1 MTMESHNHMN
11 RGLCKARSCTLVAWG
26 TGESKK
32 MNRAKS
38 VVNKM
43 FCIGPER
50 LSLATILSS
59 TAPWGFEINPKA
71 IIKALCMAV
80 VFLAAN
86 LFAASAAQAQTNVAL
101 NKTITGFS
109 SQVDGTTWA
118 ATNIND
124 GVVNLT
130 DRAWASVNQAPN
142 STGLDEW
149 VSIDLGAAYL
159 LDSLR
164 VTSEIVTGGSRNI
177 KDYNLYGSA
186 TGDFAGEETLLSSG
200 TIPPLG
206 DMGTHDVSFTPQAFR
221 YVKLQGTSTY
231 FIGSN
236 IYVIVGELALFGELV
251 PDSDGD
257 GVFDDVDI
265 DDDNDGILDTVEG
278 DGAVDTDGDGLA
290 DSLDLDSDGDGLP
303 DTTEAQAGT
312 ITASGN
318 DTDNDGLDDNFEPG
332 GLPATAQDADGDS
345 TPDWRDLNVAQ
356 LVIEKVGTART
367 TSSTS
372 AVAEDDL
379 IDWVLSY
386 DNQTGGTINN
396 VVLGDVLSGD
406 HSVVSSD
413 FPDGWGFTAGE
424 FTADRVAGGGFGL
437 TTPLP
442 AVPAATNINFGS
454 TGGDGYDPI
463 LGADDGRIYM
473 TFHHQSSN
481 GVLQCVDPV
490 TGTVCAGYTVLLRPN
505 LISSTKIGQTPENTL
520 FIGNRLY
527 YPYTDPTSSDWG
539 LGCFDVSAYD
549 GVDPLTGNCDKDSN
563 FSGSAWDDGGV
574 SLGGGGVT
582 SDRGAIQ
589 GPVLADDGNLYLFDY
604 NMLMHCVQPDGN
616 LCATTGT
623 NMSTGDANLFTI
635 SADSLYS
642 GTAIEMELW
651 QNRIYFGV
659 MYHDVTDGGD
669 PNNSSVVIGCFD
681 IATATNCWGTSA
693 IVDDLSGLSI
703 DASTFSN
710 IHIRY
715 DQAGAA
721 DAVCILSRAYDSTRN
736 AEGCASLTGVAIAND
751 DATYC
756 AAYPGGTCV
765 RGIPTNLEAL
775 FPNVNRTNGSGGEVH
790 HNGRTYF
797 NRFFTDE
804 VYCWDWLAAPGGALC
819 ADFGVAGLVT
829 GPTGAETYGIARDE
843 AGCFWVL
850 GDNNNLWNFDVLG
863 NSPCLIGEIFAD
875 ETLTPANTYCATGP
889 SALTDNGALWEKLR
903 LTDIDSDQFIALSAD
918 VYDLTGA
925 LVTHCDFKA
934 DTCSN
939 GFTVVDSG
947 FEETVDLSSL
957 SVAGNNLELRVEF
970 AAQVPLGTDLEALG
984 RSPQFDLTWDYPGTA
999 PPLELCLVT
1008 DPGPTS
1014 CPVSGSDFAA
1024 NSATVQLQ
1032 GSPNPDDSA
1041 GPVSLDIIP
1050 STTAATCS
1058 MDYGDAPDSYGA
1070 LLASD
1075 GARHA
1080 LQTGTLARYV
1090 RIMKSGNNTFDDLI
1104 NLAEVEVLDAGG
1116 VNRALASMGATASQN
1131 STFNSST
1138 LALNCNDGNTTGSG
1152 GASNICAT
1160 AGTTANDW
1168 WEVDLGA
1175 VYNIAEINI
1184 FNRDDGA
1191 EERLSNVYVL
1201 AADTAF
1207 PGTTNLTDARNNAD
1221 FEFQLGEVIAA
1232 NPDRTVTVTGGTAPT
1247 LTLGPTVDN
1256 EADGQPSG
1264 TATDD
1269 GADEDGSVFRSPA
1282 GTSHSIFGDVTVNNA
1297 TGGSVTVCAW
1307 LDLPSGGSVDG
1318 AFGASDGQCQTTSAS
1333 NPTLTFQWSGLP
1345 DDQTYATY
1353 ARFRVSSSAM
1363 TTSQATGAFADG
1375 EIEDYLVNFDFTP
1388 TRATVKGLRA
1398 RLLPAGSLREVAGLA
1413 SLVEGIADS
1422 QLVAVVEWETV
1433 MEQGTSGF
1441 DLERRGENGSWQKLN
1456 NQMLPGL
1463 VVSRQ
1468 GGEYLWVDTEVSEG
1482 KVSYRLVEHEVWG
1495 TELMHGPWKVD
1506 LKAPLPGKGRGPSK
1520 SMQPSISEGGSSNG
1534 VLEWWAWEKLDRRF
1548 AGRGRSAPLPDEEEV
1563 ATRLRQRTAQRQ
1575 IQLKQRAGA
1584 AALADK
1590 SASTVGSGGRQ
1601 AGLGAGVGSRDG
1613 NNLIKSRPKGS
1624 ARLVTDGS
1632 GWYSA
1637 QVADL
1642 AAALG
1647 APSAKVSALLRKSH
1661 LGLSMGGQEVPYSYD
1676 GGSTIYL
1683 VGYPYQ
1689 NLDTFSNAYQLGRS
1703 RGTAM
1708 AVTSG
1713 SGPSSGV
1720 AGTFRDTLVA
1730 EQEVWLLPWATRE
1743 EGGDTWYWDFTYAP
1757 YTPETVLSFDLPDAA
1772 AAGTADLRIA
1782 LRGASKNGSAQ
1793 DHHAWVSVNGQVLPG
1808 SVTWDAYGLVTLETS
1823 FDQSLLAGGN
1833 TVTLTVHAQA
1843 GGDATYSLVL
1853 VDDVQVSFERKMR
1866 AKEGS
1871 LWVRNASTGVM
1882 TVEGFESADIR
1893 VIELSQGTSA
1903 TERQNLTVGADGL
1916 GGWQVSFRG
1925 KNGRDYL
1932 VVDRARPALVEAEVA
1947 SSLKNRGLS
1956 AEYLIIA
1963 PESLAEGAQALKDYR
1978 SNRFSTQIVWLQDI
1992 YDEFSYGRT
2001 DSAAI
2006 EAFLASVYAKSP
2018 QPPLYVVLLGRG
2030 TLDHRDLQGYG
2041 ESLIPLRLA
2050 VTPWGLYSSDNRY
2063 ADINGDKRP
2072 EFSVGRIQAMT
2083 NAEVLTYV
2091 NKLAAYEAG
2100 VGTGSALVLADNPDA
2115 AGDFHANSEK
2125 TAANLRSYGVT
2136 VDKLYHPT
2144 DAVRTDLLSGW
2155 AAGDW
2160 SLIVYDGHGAS
2171 TQLGSEAYLKSSDV
2185 AGLTNGS
2192 ALPVFSAWTCA
2203 AGDSTSPGIMGL
2215 ADSLVLSS
2223 GGGAIAAVAP
2233 AGLSLDAPAQR
2244 LSQSFL
2250 NSLVGRGETVGQAF
2264 VRAHEQGEAEGL
2276 SPWML
2281 DIYLVSGD
2289 PAVNLQD

>member
-1 MTMESHNHMN
+1 MT
-11 RGLCKARSCTLVAWG
+11 RKKIRTGVVFTL
-26 TGESKK
+26 
-32 MNRAKS
+32 
-38 VVNKM
+38 
-43 FCIGPER
+43 
-50 LSLATILSS
+50 
-59 TAPWGFEINPKA
+59 A
-71 IIKALCMAV
+71 IRKTLCMAV

-206 DMGTHDVSFTPQAFR
+206 DMGTHDVAFTPQAFR

-236 IYVIVGELALFGELV
+236 IYVIVGELALFGGL
-251 PDSDGD
+251 DSDAD
-257 GVFDDVDI
+257 GVIDDVDI
-265 DDDNDGILDTVEG
+265 DDDNDGILDTDEG

-290 DSLDLDSDGDGLP
+290 DSLDLDADGDGLP

-332 GLPATAQDADGDS
+332 GLPASAQDADSDS

-356 LVIEKVGTART
+356 LVIEKEGTART
-367 TSSTS
+367 TGSTT

-386 DNQTGGTINN
+386 DNQSGGTINN

-413 FPDGWGFTAGE
+413 VPDGWVFSAGE
-424 FTADRVAGGGFGL
+424 FTADKVGSGFGL
-437 TTPLP
+437 TTALP
-442 AVPAATNINFGS
+442 AVPAANNINFGS

-473 TFHHQSSN
+473 TFHHKSSN

-582 SDRGAIQ
+582 SDRGVIQ
-589 GPVLADDGNLYLFDY
+589 GPILADDGNLYLFDY

-651 QNRIYFGV
+651 ENRIYFGV

-681 IATATNCWGTSA
+681 IATASNCWGTSA
-693 IVDDLSGLSI
+693 IVDDLTGFSI

-736 AEGCASLTGVAIAND
+736 AEGCASVTGAAIAND

-756 AAYPGGTCV
+756 AAYPGGTCL

-804 VYCWDWLAAPGGALC
+804 VYCWDWSAAPGGALC
-819 ADFGVAGLVT
+819 ADFGVGGVVT
-829 GPTGAETYGIARDE
+829 GPAGAETYGVARDE
-843 AGCFWVL
+843 ETGCFWVL
-850 GDNNNLWNFDVLG
+850 GDQNNLWNFDVLG
-863 NSPCLIGEIFAD
+863 NTPCAISEFFAD
-875 ETLTPANTYCATGP
+875 DSLTPANAYCATGP
-889 SALTDNGALWEKLR
+889 SALTDNGALWDELR

-925 LVTHCDFKA
+925 LLTHCDFKA
-934 DTCSN
+934 NTCSN

-957 SVAGNNLELRVEF
+957 SVAGNNASLSVEF
-970 AAQVPLGTDLEALG
+970 IAQVPLGTDLEVLG
-984 RSPQFDLTWDYPGTA
+984 RSPGFDLTWDYPGAA

-1024 NSATVQLQ
+1024 NSATVQLR
-1032 GSPNPDDSA
+1032 GAPNPDDSA

-1116 VNRALASMGATASQN
+1116 VNRALASLGATASQN

-1247 LTLGPTVDN
+1247 LTLGPTVDS
-1256 EADGQPSG
+1256 ESDGQPSAAADGDDVDEDAVSVVITPDGDSTKVQLVFTVTG
-1264 TATDD
+1264 TNSTGQAAMLCGYLD
-1269 GADEDGSVFRSPA
+1269 GAADAVINGTFDPAVTYTTSQVGLSNPTVGAGNEELCIQVPTAGSTAVSLA
-1282 GTSHSIFGDVTVNNA
+1282 GTSNPASATC
-1297 TGGSVTVCAW
+1297 TGGTSFTCTLTWNPDYLTLIDTYSRFRLTTDAGFFSNSS
-1307 LDLPSGGSVDG
+1307 LSPSG
-1318 AFGASDGQCQTTSAS
+1318 AAS
-1333 NPTLTFQWSGLP
+1333 N
-1345 DDQTYATY
+1345 
-1353 ARFRVSSSAM
+1353 
-1363 TTSQATGAFADG
+1363 G
-1375 EIEDYLVNFDFTP
+1375 EIEDFFLQINPTAVTIGSVRLNAQTP
-1388 TRATVKGLRA
+1388 AQILA
-1398 RLLPAGSLREVAGLA
+1398 NLGLA
-1413 SLVEGIADS
+1413 DFSSTQLLELLMVWDS
-1422 QLVAVVEWETV
+1422 DAAVVLQEASREDILKALLAYLDPDGDGQVAVLEWDTLEERGTAGFYVE
-1433 MEQGTSGF
+1433 
-1441 DLERRGENGSWQKLN
+1441 RKNGAGAWVLIN
-1456 NQMLPGL
+1456 DQMLPGMVFAPMGAQYML
-1463 VVSRQ
+1463 ADPQ
-1468 GGEYLWVDTEVSEG
+1468 AQNGQLYL
-1482 KVSYRLVEHEVWG
+1482 YRL
-1495 TELMHGPWKVD
+1495 
-1506 LKAPLPGKGRGPSK
+1506 
-1520 SMQPSISEGGSSNG
+1520 I
-1534 VLEWWAWEKLDRRF
+1534 
-1548 AGRGRSAPLPDEEEV
+1548 
-1563 ATRLRQRTAQRQ
+1563 
-1575 IQLKQRAGA
+1575 
-1584 AALADK
+1584 
-1590 SASTVGSGGRQ
+1590 
-1601 AGLGAGVGSRDG
+1601 
-1613 NNLIKSRPKGS
+1613 
-1624 ARLVTDGS
+1624 
-1632 GWYSA
+1632 
-1637 QVADL
+1637 
-1642 AAALG
+1642 
-1647 APSAKVSALLRKSH
+1647 
-1661 LGLSMGGQEVPYSYD
+1661 
-1676 GGSTIYL
+1676 
-1683 VGYPYQ
+1683 
-1689 NLDTFSNAYQLGRS
+1689 
-1703 RGTAM
+1703 
-1708 AVTSG
+1708 
-1713 SGPSSGV
+1713 
-1720 AGTFRDTLVA
+1720 
-1730 EQEVWLLPWATRE
+1730 EQETTGATRE
-1743 EGGDTWYWDFTYAP
+1743 
-1757 YTPETVLSFDLPDAA
+1757 
-1772 AAGTADLRIA
+1772 
-1782 LRGASKNGSAQ
+1782 
-1793 DHHAWVSVNGQVLPG
+1793 
-1808 SVTWDAYGLVTLETS
+1808 YGPFELE
-1823 FDQSLLAGGN
+1823 
-1833 TVTLTVHAQA
+1833 
-1843 GGDATYSLVL
+1843 
-1853 VDDVQVSFERKMR
+1853 M
-1866 AKEGS
+1866 
-1871 LWVRNASTGVM
+1871 
-1882 TVEGFESADIR
+1882 
-1893 VIELSQGTSA
+1893 
-1903 TERQNLTVGADGL
+1903 
-1916 GGWQVSFRG
+1916 
-1925 KNGRDYL
+1925 
-1932 VVDRARPALVEAEVA
+1932 
-1947 SSLKNRGLS
+1947 
-1956 AEYLIIA
+1956 
-1963 PESLAEGAQALKDYR
+1963 
-1978 SNRFSTQIVWLQDI
+1978 
-1992 YDEFSYGRT
+1992 
-2001 DSAAI
+2001 
-2006 EAFLASVYAKSP
+2006 
-2018 QPPLYVVLLGRG
+2018 QP
-2030 TLDHRDLQGYG
+2030 
-2041 ESLIPLRLA
+2041 
-2050 VTPWGLYSSDNRY
+2050 
-2063 ADINGDKRP
+2063 
-2072 EFSVGRIQAMT
+2072 
-2083 NAEVLTYV
+2083 
-2091 NKLAAYEAG
+2091 
-2100 VGTGSALVLADNPDA
+2100 
-2115 AGDFHANSEK
+2115 
-2125 TAANLRSYGVT
+2125 
-2136 VDKLYHPT
+2136 
-2144 DAVRTDLLSGW
+2144 
-2155 AAGDW
+2155 
-2160 SLIVYDGHGAS
+2160 
-2171 TQLGSEAYLKSSDV
+2171 
-2185 AGLTNGS
+2185 
-2192 ALPVFSAWTCA
+2192 
-2203 AGDSTSPGIMGL
+2203 
-2215 ADSLVLSS
+2215 
-2223 GGGAIAAVAP
+2223 
-2233 AGLSLDAPAQR
+2233 
-2244 LSQSFL
+2244 
-2250 NSLVGRGETVGQAF
+2250 
-2264 VRAHEQGEAEGL
+2264 
-2276 SPWML
+2276 
-2281 DIYLVSGD
+2281 
-2289 PAVNLQD
+2289 